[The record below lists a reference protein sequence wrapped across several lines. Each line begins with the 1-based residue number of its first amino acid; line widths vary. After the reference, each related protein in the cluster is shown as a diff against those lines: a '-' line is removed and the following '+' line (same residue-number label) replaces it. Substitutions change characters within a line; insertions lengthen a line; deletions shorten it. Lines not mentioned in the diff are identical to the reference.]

1 MSSAP
6 TTPDQPATRSFDPV
20 HALAT
25 RFCEAAAG
33 VVRSLRK
40 ADPRADP
47 GIDESLTDPANIDP
61 VITVTKRPELGDF
74 QSNIAM
80 PLGKRI
86 GMNPRDLAQKI
97 VDALDAGDL
106 AEPLTADSIAG
117 PGFINIRL
125 RTDALANLLCAL
137 DTPDLGIE
145 AQAQAQTVVVDLFG
159 VNLAKQMHVGHL
171 RATVI
176 GDTLARIFERLGH
189 TVIRQNH
196 AGDWGLPIAMVTAR
210 LKAEAHAGH
219 LNPDAI
225 SLDDL
230 DRLYRQAQQ
239 DCTGD
244 RFGLAAA
251 RKWNMGPKIIAELEE
266 HVVGADESLAHAKST
281 LIKLQSGDEEIT
293 SCWQRIYNVTMGEGL
308 AVCER
313 LHTKITDRATAGES
327 TYRDELADVVNDL
340 VKKGVAEES
349 DGALVVRLKDVG
361 IDEPCLIRKS
371 DGGFLYATTDIAAI
385 RRRVQSL
392 GADVVVYCID
402 ARQSLHLRQVFAVSH
417 KAGYTIRPAAS
428 SEGRAVLEHAAF
440 GTVLGED
447 NRPFRSRSGENV
459 NLAALLAEAVER
471 AQSTVASK
479 SPDMPADERAMV
491 AEAVGI
497 AAIKYADLSSDRV
510 RDYVFSFD
518 RMLAF
523 EGNTG
528 PYLLYALVRT
538 RSIFRKLAERGFD
551 VSAQAIRGA
560 SIIVDHPKERTLAL
574 QLLGYPAAVRNA
586 AKFAEP
592 HRLCAYVYELASA
605 FASFFDACSVVNAE
619 TDAKRT
625 SRMRL
630 CDLTA
635 RVLADALDTLG
646 LPTVE
651 RM

>member
-6 TTPDQPATRSFDPV
+6 TTSQQSIARDFDPV
-20 HALAT
+20 HALAV
-25 RFCEAAAG
+25 RFCQAAAD
-33 VVRSLRK
+33 VVRTLRETNP
-40 ADPRADP
+40 D
-47 GIDESLTDPANIDP
+47 IDESLTDPTNIDP
-61 VITVTKRPELGDF
+61 VITATKRPELGDF

-80 PLGKRI
+80 PLGKRV
-86 GMNPRDLAQKI
+86 GMNPRELAQRI
-97 VDALDAGDL
+97 VEALDVGDL
-106 AEPLTADSIAG
+106 AEPLSAESIAG
-117 PGFINIRL
+117 PGFINMRL
-125 RTDALANLLCAL
+125 RTDALASLLGAL
-137 DTPDLGIE
+137 DTPALGIE
-145 AQAQAQTVVVDLFG
+145 TPTEQQTVVVDLFG

-176 GDTLARIFERLGH
+176 GDTLARVFERLGH
-189 TVIRQNH
+189 KVIRQNH

-210 LKAEAHAGH
+210 LKSEAEAGR
-219 LNPDAI
+219 LDPDTI

-239 DCTGD
+239 DCAGD

-251 RKWNMGPKIIAELEE
+251 RKWDMGPKIIAELEAQ
-266 HVVGADESLAHAKST
+266 VGGAEESLAHAKST
-281 LIKLQSGDEEIT
+281 LIKLQSGDADIT
-293 SCWQRIYNVTMGEGL
+293 AYWQKIYNVTMGEGL
-308 AVCER
+308 AVCKR
-313 LHTKITDRATAGES
+313 LHTKITDEATAGES
-327 TYRDELADVVNDL
+327 TYRNELADVVDDL
-340 VKKGVAEES
+340 VQKGVAEES

-361 IDEPCLIRKS
+361 IEEPCLIRKS

-385 RRRVQSL
+385 RRRVQRL
-392 GADVVVYCID
+392 GADEVVYCID
-402 ARQSLHLRQVFAVSH
+402 ARQSLHMRQVFAVSE
-417 KAGYTIRPAAS
+417 KAGYTIKPGAPDGEHAI
-428 SEGRAVLEHAAF
+428 LQHAAF

-447 NRPFRSRSGENV
+447 NRPFKSRSGENV

-471 AQSTVASK
+471 AQATVASK
-479 SPDMPADERAMV
+479 SPDMPTDERATV
-491 AEAVGI
+491 AEAIGI

-528 PYLLYALVRT
+528 PYLLYALVRI
-538 RSIFRKLAERGFD
+538 RSIFRKLAERGYD
-551 VSAQAIRGA
+551 VSASAIHA
-560 SIIVDHPKERTLAL
+560 APFAVEHPKEKALAL
-574 QLLGYPAAVRNA
+574 QILGYPASVRNV
-586 AKFAEP
+586 AKYAEP
-592 HRLCAYVYELASA
+592 HRLCNHVYELASA
-605 FASFFDACSVVNAE
+605 FASFFDACSVLNAE
-619 TDAKRT
+619 TDAQRQ